1 MACVEV
7 KISASSIFL
16 FNIHGAP
23 PPAAWKLRLML
34 ELVVNFSV
42 WFVFNIVCGG
52 SRQILMG

>member
-34 ELVVNFSV
+34 ESVVNFSV
-42 WFVFNIVCGG
+42 WFACIVVCGG
-52 SRQILMG
+52 SGKILMG